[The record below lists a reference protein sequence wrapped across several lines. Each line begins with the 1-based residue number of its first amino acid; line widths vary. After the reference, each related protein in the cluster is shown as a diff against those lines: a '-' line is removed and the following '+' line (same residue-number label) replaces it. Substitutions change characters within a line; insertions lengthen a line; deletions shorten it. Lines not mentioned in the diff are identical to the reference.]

1 MVRPP
6 ASAGSQ
12 NTGFQNTGFQTMEP
26 NAMRRTNSLLFSA
39 VLLSVMASGCYVRA
53 RTRTTTE
60 TTPVTATVTVNTPPD
75 TAVVNTGGGTITGTA
90 GSGVVIVAP
99 SCSPGAGESCDGLD
113 NNCDGRIDEG
123 CGWGSGQIQVTLAW
137 GTGADMDLYVY
148 DPSGY
153 QIYYGDRYSPSGG
166 VLDHD
171 ARGMCTGGTDTV
183 ENVYWSSP
191 TPPPGNYT
199 VEVHYWGDCGDGR
212 AIPTPV
218 QVSISVGG
226 RVIGVYQATLYPD
239 QRATIAT
246 FPIY

>member
-1 MVRPP
+1 
-6 ASAGSQ
+6 
-12 NTGFQNTGFQTMEP
+12 
-26 NAMRRTNSLLFSA
+26 MRTSLPLFTLA
-39 VLLSVMASGCYVRA
+39 LAALLGTSGCYVRA

-60 TTPVTATVTVNTPPD
+60 TTPVRATVTVNATD
-75 TAVVNTGGGTITGTA
+75 TAVVTPPATTTVVGTA
-90 GSGVVIVAP
+90 GSGVIVIAP
-99 SCSPGAGESCDGLD
+99 NCSPGAGESCDGLD

-153 QIYYGDRYSPSGG
+153 QIYYADRYSPSGG
-166 VLDHD
+166 MLDHD
-171 ARGMCTGGTDTV
+171 ARGFCTGGTDTV

-199 VEVHYWGDCGDGR
+199 VEVHYWGDCGDPR

-226 RVIGVYQATLYPD
+226 RVIGVYQATLYPN